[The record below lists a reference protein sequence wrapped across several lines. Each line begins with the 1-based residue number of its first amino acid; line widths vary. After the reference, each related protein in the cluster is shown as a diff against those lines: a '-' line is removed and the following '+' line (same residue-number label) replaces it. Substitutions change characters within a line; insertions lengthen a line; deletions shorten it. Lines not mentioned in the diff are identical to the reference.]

1 MPQLTSSCYHPPLWL
16 CSGHL
21 QTIYPTLRRR
31 VAGVA
36 YRRERVELADGDFV
50 DVDWCRGGARRA
62 ALVCH
67 GLESNSRSHYVLG
80 LVRAL
85 VRRGWDAA
93 ALNFRGCSGEPNRLL
108 RSYHSGDTGDVAVV
122 LQRMANVGYRDLA
135 LVGFS
140 LGGNVVLKYLGERF
154 AEMPKTLRTAAAVSV
169 PCDLAASAR
178 RLARWSNRLYMRRFL
193 RKLDEK
199 MAAKAARFPDQV
211 RLADFVGITTFQEF
225 DDRYTAPAH
234 GFTDAADY
242 YAAALP
248 RRSCPPSGCRRWCST
263 RWTIRFSPQAAIR
276 RPPPKPIHA
285 YFWRP
290 SVGRPCGLYPPGGE
304 SITKKPGLQIFSLL
318 GCSRRCRCA
327 VVCLHSA
334 RRRSLRETDH
344 RPDAVIRHLQGEGV
358 AHRQFPAAGGRIG
371 RSGGLKRSVHA
382 PADR

>member
-16 CSGHL
+16 RSGHL

-234 GFTDAADY
+234 GFIDAADY
-242 YAAALP
+242 YARASCLP
-248 RRSCPPSGCRRWCST
+248 VLP
-263 RWTIRFSPQAAIR
+263 AIR
-276 RPPPKPIHA
+276 VPTLVLNALDDPFLTTSCHPAAAAETNPCLLLETPRWGGH
-285 YFWRP
+285 
-290 SVGRPCGLYPPGGE
+290 VGFIRPGGE
-304 SITKKPGLQIFSLL
+304 YYQETRIADFLSAGV
-318 GCSRRCRCA
+318 CA
-327 VVCLHSA
+327 A
-334 RRRSLRETDH
+334 
-344 RPDAVIRHLQGEGV
+344 DAVAR
-358 AHRQFPAAGGRIG
+358 
-371 RSGGLKRSVHA
+371 
-382 PADR
+382 